1 MKTETPT
8 YHKSMTVEAE
18 KNTRHVNQSDVFQ
31 RRKELDF
38 GGNETLKSL
47 VETMHE
53 TGRFEVFHVS
63 KGTPNI
69 FNSQPP
75 IISFWASAETARAF
89 SNLRTDEL
97 GRSTHVT
104 GRSWDLDVG
113 FPRVLPHHMVCRLHW
128 REFDADAKS
137 LNKSVWRFILQR
149 RDVDREFS
157 VLRDLVVLNFQK
169 GKQEEHGKNESH
181 EQHD

>member
-1 MKTETPT
+1 MTSTEKFT
-8 YHKSMTVEAE
+8 HEGAF
-18 KNTRHVNQSDVFQ
+18 VFE

-38 GGNETLKSL
+38 GGNESLESL
-47 VETMHE
+47 VKTMHE
-53 TGRFEVFHVS
+53 TGRFEVFRVS

-69 FNSQPP
+69 FNSQAP
-75 IISFWASAETARAF
+75 IVSFWASAESARAF

-97 GRSTHVT
+97 GRSTHVS

-113 FPRVLPHHMVCRLHW
+113 FPRVLPHHMVCHLHW
-128 REFDADAKS
+128 REFDSDAKS
-137 LNKSVWRFILQR
+137 LCKSVWRFILQR

-169 GKQEEHGKNESH
+169 GKQEEHGKNESRD
-181 EQHD
+181 QHD